1 MDPVTHVL
9 AAVTAAE
16 ILAPS
21 GIEPWAVTAAAGAGL
36 APDADF
42 IARRF
47 GHTALLRWHHTVT
60 HSVVGTGLLAA
71 AWAAVVSLVSGVPW
85 YTLALF
91 AGLGALTH
99 LGLDY
104 ILHNNGLML
113 AWPFSRAMFRGA
125 LFIGLNPQTSSARCG
140 EHKLTV
146 CLKCQAHSL
155 LFNRVFFILA
165 VTAAAAAAAFPWRRY
180 VFAVGLAAVLLL
192 ILSRVVAKTRATRL
206 AREALGA
213 NVDVFPSDFTGGRW
227 LAAAPED
234 EGFRTALVDL
244 KRRETSPP
252 ADHRPAPA
260 AAVAATASR
269 PAVRTFLAN
278 AILPFTETSPD
289 GSELWWRDLSY
300 AFTPSVLLHVL
311 RMKMDGDAVTSE
323 EFRERW

>member
-47 GHTALLRWHHTVT
+47 GHTALLRWHHTLT
-60 HSVVGTGLLAA
+60 HSVVGAGLLAA

-85 YTLALF
+85 YTLAPF

-155 LFNRVFFILA
+155 LFNRVFFIFALTT
-165 VTAAAAAAAFPWRRY
+165 VAAAAAFPWRRY
-180 VFAVGLAAVLLL
+180 IFAFGMATVLLL
-192 ILSRVVAKTRATRL
+192 VLSRVVAKARADRI
-206 AREALGA
+206 AREALGSG
-213 NVDVFPSDFTGGRW
+213 VDVFPSDFTGKRW
-227 LAAAPED
+227 LAVARKG
-234 EGFRTALVDL
+234 EGYRTVLVDL
-244 KRRETSPP
+244 KSRDAAP
-252 ADHRPAPA
+252 ALEHHPAPA
-260 AAVAATASR
+260 DLVEATAAR

-278 AILPFTETSPD
+278 AILPFTEMSPD
-289 GSELWWRDLSY
+289 GRELWWRDLSY
-300 AFTPSVLLHVL
+300 AFTPSVLLHIL
-311 RMKMDGDAVTSE
+311 RMELDGDAVTSE